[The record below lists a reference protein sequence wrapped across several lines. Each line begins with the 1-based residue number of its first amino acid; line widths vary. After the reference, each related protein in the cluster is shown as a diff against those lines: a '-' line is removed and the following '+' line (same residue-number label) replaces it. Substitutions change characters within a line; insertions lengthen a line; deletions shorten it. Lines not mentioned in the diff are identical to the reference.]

1 MGVESST
8 LILKWMDRDSLLDF
22 DLTTDLIVITAQVGD
37 EYPDYVEFRRISSV
51 GTFDRKAWPIFYLL
65 SLSL

>member
-1 MGVESST
+1 
-8 LILKWMDRDSLLDF
+8 MDRDSLLDF